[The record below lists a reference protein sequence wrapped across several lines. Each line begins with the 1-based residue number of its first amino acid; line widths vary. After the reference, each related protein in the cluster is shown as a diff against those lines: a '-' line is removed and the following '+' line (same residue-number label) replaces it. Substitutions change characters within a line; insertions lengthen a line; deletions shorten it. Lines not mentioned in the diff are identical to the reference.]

1 MAAQASVNP
10 DAALRAYAM
19 ARFADGDGALGM
31 AVAGYREALKQ
42 DPGQLDI
49 ARRAYIQALESGDR
63 ALALRSAVLLD
74 QAGALPRD
82 GTLLLIGEAL
92 GRRDWTAASSLTDRL
107 VEEGNFAFIGPMLQS
122 WISLGRGAYVA
133 PTLSGKDKFAGLAQ
147 RYIDEQIA
155 MQALARKDMAAAA
168 PALIRAVAARPG
180 DSAALRIT
188 LAAQL
193 SALGDRDGALALMP
207 DKDANFAVARAAI
220 LKKRKPTGKIGA
232 PMEPAQGY
240 ARLLSRLATDIAADN
255 AGGALALR
263 LTRIATFTDPNGEEV
278 HLAAARLLT
287 GSGHVDGAVAEARL
301 VSADGWYGALGQA
314 ELIDALAASGERDAA
329 LVLARAQ
336 TAIPGAG
343 PDRYVRLGRL
353 LADMQDF
360 NGAATSFRAAQALYP
375 EGKAPWSLLLFEG
388 SALEQGEQWDAA
400 RAVLERAAKIAPDEP
415 IILNYLGYAQIE
427 RRQNVD
433 AALAL
438 LKKASALKP
447 QDASITDS
455 LGWAQFVTGDVDAAV
470 PVLEKAAA
478 GAPADPTINEHLG
491 DALWSAGRRYEAR
504 YAWEAA
510 AVFAEGDVA
519 QRLTAKRTEGWK
531 PEYAAP

>member
-49 ARRAYIQALESGDR
+49 ARRAYMQALESGDR
-63 ALALRSAVLLD
+63 ALALRSAMLLD

-92 GRRDWTAASSLTDRL
+92 GRRDWTSASALADRL
-107 VEEGNFAFIGPMLQS
+107 VEEGNFAFIAPMLQS
-122 WISLGRGAYVA
+122 WISLGRGDYVA
-133 PTLSGKDKFAGLAQ
+133 PTLAGKDKFAGLAQ

-155 MQALARKDMAAAA
+155 LQALARKDMPIAA
-168 PALIRAVAARPG
+168 PALVRAVAVRPG
-180 DSAALRIT
+180 DNAALRLT

-193 SALGDRDGALALMP
+193 RALGDRDGALALLP
-207 DKDANFAVARAAI
+207 TDDANFAIARTAI
-220 LKKRKPTGKIGA
+220 LKKRKASGKAGTPTD
-232 PMEPAQGY
+232 PAQGY
-240 ARLLSRLATDIAADN
+240 ARLLARLAADIAADN

-263 LTRIATFTDPNGEEV
+263 LARIATFVDPQGEEV
-278 HLAAARLLT
+278 HLVAARLLT
-287 GSGHVDGAVAEARL
+287 ASGHADGAVAEARL
-301 VSADGWYGALGQA
+301 VPADGWYGALAQA
-314 ELIDALAASGERDAA
+314 ELVDALAASGERDAA
-329 LVLARAQ
+329 LALARAQ
-336 TAIPGAG
+336 AAMPGSG
-343 PDRYVRLGRL
+343 PDRHVRLGRL
-353 LADMQDF
+353 LAVMQDF
-360 NGAATSFRAAQALYP
+360 QGAASSFRAAQTFYP
-375 EGKAPWSLLLFEG
+375 AGKVPWSLLLFEG

-400 RAVLERAAKIAPDEP
+400 RDVLERAAKIAPDEP
-415 IILNYLGYAQIE
+415 VILNYLGYAQIE

-470 PVLEKAAA
+470 PVLERAAA
-478 GAPADPTINEHLG
+478 GAPSDPTINEHLG
-491 DALWSAGRRYEAR
+491 DALWNAGRRYEAR